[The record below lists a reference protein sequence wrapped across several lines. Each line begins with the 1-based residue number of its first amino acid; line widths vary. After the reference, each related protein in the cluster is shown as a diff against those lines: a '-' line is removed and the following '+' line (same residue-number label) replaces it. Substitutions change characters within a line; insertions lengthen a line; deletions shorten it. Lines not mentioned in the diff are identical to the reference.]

1 MEKIDLLQ
9 EEKIFSKIDIFNFK
23 ETATFMN
30 RNNYGVLI
38 LLDFIKAN
46 DWPKKGEAFTN
57 ENPEVIPIIW
67 SFFYVDKNENILME
81 YDIHPMKCFPNRFM
95 KNNTNSKIYPVII
108 TKELMKDRYV
118 TPGACRNTVHINKRK
133 CIILEKNPEYCSIFG
148 LPHDCYDKDFEV
160 RMKKVL
166 ESHKD
171 ITCWVFCKNDYIDT
185 ITKDILNVKYMKNE
199 FLPKNR
205 FFYNEHPS
213 EFLKAIFSNAELE
226 NLNKEISY
234 SSGKDI
240 IDEMD
245 LDYKFGFRYEEISDY
260 FIKKRLI
267 YEFIREILLL
277 KNKEN
282 FSIFRTT
289 PSPFDFDKYEEI
301 SARIDKIIN
310 KIETNSN
317 FYIRYI
323 LNEMLKNKILD
334 QNKLKNSRFMVFD
347 IEYLPVTYPTDRIG
361 TINFP
366 CIFSNIIWEGIREGF
381 KTEIVVY
388 LIPCHICKEQCKEFN
403 SNKLKFN
410 CISNTNFFISKQ
422 IEKIEKLLTIYD
434 GFKIYSYGK
443 SDIHQLEQSEY
454 FFSDSDQYYG
464 FKRKNRKKIQRIID
478 IAEDLSIKN
487 VSLEEIEKT
496 ILEKWL
502 LGWSR
507 KTKNINKNNRFMTK
521 YVANNWESNYSMV
534 INACV
539 EDSISALLF
548 LIHRDYLSL
557 MSQIDYKEPQ
567 TLENF

>member
-9 EEKIFSKIDIFNFK
+9 EEKIFSNIDIFNIK
-23 ETATFMN
+23 ETAIFMN
-30 RNNYGVLI
+30 KNNYGILI

-46 DWPKKGEAFTN
+46 DWPIKGEAFTN
-57 ENPEVIPIIW
+57 ENPKIIPIIW
-67 SFFYVDKNENILME
+67 SFFYVDKNGNILME

-95 KNNTNSKIYPVII
+95 KNNTNSKIHPITVI
-108 TKELMKDRYV
+108 KELMGNRYV
-118 TPGACRNTVHINKRK
+118 TSGACRNTVHINKRK

-148 LPHDCYDKDFEV
+148 IPHDCYDKDFEV
-160 RMKKVL
+160 RTKKAL

-171 ITCWVFCKNDYIDT
+171 ITCWAFCKNDYIET
-185 ITKDILNVKYMKNE
+185 NTKDILNVKYMKNE

-213 EFLKAIFSNAELE
+213 EFLKAIFSNTELE

-240 IDEMD
+240 IDEMNF
-245 LDYKFGFRYEEISDY
+245 DYKYGFRYEEVAEY

-277 KNKEN
+277 KNKES
-282 FSIFRTT
+282 FSTFATKP
-289 PSPFDFDKYEEI
+289 PSFNFDKYKEI
-301 SARIDKIIN
+301 SERIDKIVK

-317 FYIRYI
+317 FYIRYL
-323 LNEMLKNKILD
+323 LNEMLKNKILN

-366 CIFSNIIWEGIREGF
+366 CIFSNIIWEGIKEGF

-388 LIPCHICKEQCKEFN
+388 LIPCHICKEPCKEFS

-434 GFKIYSYGK
+434 GFKIYSYGR

-454 FFSDSDQYYG
+454 FFSDSDKYYG

-487 VSLEEIEKT
+487 VSLEEIEKN

-521 YVANNWESNYSMV
+521 YIANNWESNYTTV

-548 LIHRDYLSL
+548 LIHRDYLSV
-557 MSQIDYKEPQ
+557 MSQINYKEPQ
-567 TLENF
+567 TLEDF